1 MKNLTDTPAQAEF
14 DPEHAQ
20 FDVASEEM
28 HAPELY
34 QPVAEVAGVE
44 TFDQIGPREI
54 AVYRE
59 QGCLTVR
66 HAFST
71 REVADAL
78 TGLIGLIMGE
88 NPEFKGV
95 WFEAKAKAILP
106 TLNAEQRQDGVRKLG
121 DFVNFDAR
129 LKALAE
135 HPAMLK
141 VVRKFLGDREPMMFQ
156 DMALIKP
163 PLLGREKPWHQD
175 KAYFE
180 FPLTTPVVGVW
191 IALDEA
197 TVENGCMQVL
207 PGRHKDG
214 PITHFQKRDW
224 QICDATIMGTKSA
237 AAPLP
242 PGGLLFFDG
251 MMPHGTPNN
260 RSLKRRRALQF
271 HYAPA
276 GVVKEAKEERL
287 RNFGSEGKNVTC

>member
-1 MKNLTDTPAQAEF
+1 MKNSTAPAPVRFDSEYAKFDTTSDEI
-14 DPEHAQ
+14 
-20 FDVASEEM
+20 

-34 QPVAEVAGVE
+34 QPAAIVGGVD
-44 TFDQIGPREI
+44 TFDQIGPREL
-54 AVYRE
+54 AQYRD
-59 QGCLTVR
+59 QGCLVVR
-66 HAFST
+66 HGFTAQ
-71 REVADAL
+71 EVADAL
-78 TGLIGLIMGE
+78 AGMIRLIMGE
-88 NPEFKGV
+88 NPDFKGV
-95 WFEAKAKAILP
+95 WFEAKAKDILP
-106 TLNAEQRQDGVRKLG
+106 TLNAEQRQDAVRKLG
-121 DFVNFDAR
+121 DFVDFDPR

-135 HPAMLK
+135 HPAMLRI
-141 VVRKFLGDREPMMFQ
+141 VRQMLGDREPKMFQ

-180 FPLTTPVVGVW
+180 FPLATPVVGVW

-207 PGRHKDG
+207 PGRHKEG

-237 AAPLP
+237 AAPLA

-251 MMPHGTPNN
+251 MMPHGTPHN

-276 GVVKEAKEERL
+276 GVAKDAKEERL
-287 RNFGSEGKNVTC
+287 RNFGSEGRNVTC

>member
-1 MKNLTDTPAQAEF
+1 MNKSIASAPPVRFDSEYAKFDTT
-14 DPEHAQ
+14 
-20 FDVASEEM
+20 SEEV

-34 QPVAEVAGVE
+34 QPVSTVAGVD
-44 TFDQIGPREI
+44 TLDQIGPREI
-54 AVYRE
+54 DRYHE
-59 QGCLTVR
+59 FGCLVVR
-66 HAFST
+66 QAFT
-71 REVADAL
+71 PKEVADAL
-78 TGLIGLIMGE
+78 AGLIHLIMGG

-95 WFEAKAKAILP
+95 WFEAKAKDILP
-106 TLNAEQRQDGVRKLG
+106 TLNAEQRQDAVRKLG

-135 HPAMLK
+135 HPAMLE
-141 VVRKFLGDREPMMFQ
+141 VVRTMLGDKEPMMFQ

-180 FPLTTPVVGVW
+180 FPLATPIVGVW

-237 AAPLP
+237 AAPLK

-276 GVVKEAKEERL
+276 GAVKNAKEERL